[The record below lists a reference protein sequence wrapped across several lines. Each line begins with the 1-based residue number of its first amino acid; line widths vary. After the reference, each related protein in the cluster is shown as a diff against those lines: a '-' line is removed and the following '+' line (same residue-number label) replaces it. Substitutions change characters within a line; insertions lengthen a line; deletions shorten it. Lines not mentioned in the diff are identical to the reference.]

1 MDLGSIFLILALLVA
16 VIIFVSRPLF
26 NKFSETDRMVG
37 SYDDHVLSSLM
48 AERDQILDAI
58 QELDFDHALGKIPN
72 GEYPIQ
78 RQMLLDRGIEV
89 LQTLD
94 DATNEDVLTEN
105 ASAADISSQLEAAIA
120 TRRQIF
126 QDAKTGTPAQS
137 ETRSIDPDDNLEY
150 LIANRRRERK
160 EKAAGFCPKCGGPV
174 QKSDQFCPKCG
185 YQLA

>member
-26 NKFSETDRMVG
+26 NNLSETDRIDG

-58 QELDFDHALGKIPN
+58 QELDFDHALDKIPDS
-72 GEYPIQ
+72 EYPIQ
-78 RQMLLDRGIEV
+78 RQMLVDRGIEV
-89 LQTLD
+89 LQILD
-94 DATNEDVLTEN
+94 DATSKDVLAEN
-105 ASAADISSQLEAAIA
+105 ASAADFSSHLEAAIA
-120 TRRQIF
+120 TRRQNL
-126 QDAKTGTPAQS
+126 QDAETGTPAQS
-137 ETRSIDPDDNLEY
+137 ETRAIDPNDNLEY

>member
-26 NKFSETDRMVG
+26 NNFSETDRKVG
-37 SYDDHVLSSLM
+37 SYDDHVISSLM

-58 QELDFDHALGKIPN
+58 QELDFDHTLGKIPD

-89 LQTLD
+89 LQILD
-94 DATNEDVLTEN
+94 EASNQDVLSEN
-105 ASAADISSQLEAAIA
+105 KSAADISSQLEAAIA

-126 QDAKTGTPAQS
+126 QDAEKVTPVQS
-137 ETRSIDPDDNLEY
+137 ETRSIDPNDNLEY
-150 LIANRRRERK
+150 MIANRRRERK